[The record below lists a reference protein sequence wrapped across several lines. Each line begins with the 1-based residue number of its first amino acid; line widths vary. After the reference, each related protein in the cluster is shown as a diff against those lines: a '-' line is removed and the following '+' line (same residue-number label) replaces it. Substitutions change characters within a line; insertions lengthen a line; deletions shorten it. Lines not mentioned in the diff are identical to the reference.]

1 MPWLQHEGQ
10 WQLWGGSQ
18 RGAPLLMA
26 VESIEILH
34 RAG

>member
-1 MPWLQHEGQ
+1 MPWLQHAGQ
-10 WQLWGGSQ
+10 RLLWAGSQ
-18 RGAPLLMA
+18 RRAPLLMA